1 MTFRF
6 AEWDVDTQSWKLASV
21 YRGYD
26 FGDEI
31 WCIDCDGETNIINQE
46 IKETTE

>member
-1 MTFRF
+1 M
-6 AEWDVDTQSWKLASV
+6 S
-21 YRGYD
+21 YD

-31 WCIDCDGETNIINQE
+31 WCIECDGDTNIINQE

>member
-1 MTFRF
+1 MR
-6 AEWDVDTQSWKLASV
+6 AWDVDIQSWKLASI
-21 YRGYD
+21 YRGNV

-31 WCIDCDGETNIINQE
+31 WCIECDADTNIINQE